1 MADPISD
8 IVVGIVKGLGDTGL
22 NWYNN
27 EDNQN
32 LQRYLATKSLQDQKD
47 IQQQLIDAKTQ
58 AQKQVIAQQ
67 LVNDARRKK
76 NMPYYVVGGILGVTL
91 IVGLL
96 VLFSK
101 K

>member
-1 MADPISD
+1 MSVQFIADTI
-8 IVVGIVKGLGDTGL
+8 TGL
-22 NWYNN
+22 ANAGLAVYNN

-32 LQRYLATKSLQDQKD
+32 LQKYIATKSLQDQKD
-47 IQQQLIDAKTQ
+47 IQQQLADAKTQ
-58 AQKQVIAQQ
+58 AQKQLLAQQ
-67 LVNDARRKK
+67 LMNDARRKK

-91 IVGLL
+91 IVGLV

>member
-58 AQKQVIAQQ
+58 AQKQLIAQQ

>member
-1 MADPISD
+1 MSLQFISET
-8 IVVGIVKGLGDTGL
+8 IVGLANAGL
-22 NWYNN
+22 AAYNN

-32 LQRYLATKSLQDQKD
+32 LQRYLATKSLEDQKE
-47 IQQQLIDAKTQ
+47 IQQQLVDAKTK
-58 AQKQVIAQQ
+58 AQKEVIAQK
-67 LVNDARRKK
+67 LMNDARRKK

-91 IVGLL
+91 ILGVV

>member
-1 MADPISD
+1 MIADIITG
-8 IVVGIVKGLGDTGL
+8 IVNAGVGI
-22 NWYNN
+22 YNN

-47 IQQQLIDAKTQ
+47 IQQQLVDAKTQ
-58 AQKQVIAQQ
+58 AQKQLLAQQ
-67 LVNDARRKK
+67 LMNDARRKK

-91 IVGLL
+91 IVGLV